1 MEEVKQALEVLKKNV
16 LNKMTAKDAQYLRY

>member
-16 LNKMTAKDAQYLRY
+16 LNKMTAKVAQYLRY

>member
-16 LNKMTAKDAQYLRY
+16 LNKMTVKVAQYLRY